1 MNINEVNN
9 LEENVFFEI
18 FKNIYEHSDFIT
30 KLVQEKDL
38 SKKNLR

>member
-9 LEENVFFEI
+9 LDENDFFEI

-30 KLVQEKDL
+30 
-38 SKKNLR
+38 

>member
-9 LEENVFFEI
+9 LDENDFFEI

-30 KLVQEKDL
+30 KLVQKKDL